1 MQPCAPCVPRNIMT
15 MIRMHARHREP
26 PATRAASLQAQPS
39 QREGQ
44 PDDNADYQT
53 AYQSA
58 RTVSVN
64 GRRGCP
70 IVASGAG
77 PPSRLLSLRG
87 QDTTPAA
94 EQLAAPTP
102 PAMVTMASSVEDKLA
117 LYADLF
123 RARTDV
129 YALYWENLRA
139 GTNGW
144 MPAVAGRWRKG
155 MDRRSVRYLP
165 LTRAVIA
172 AHLAENEVFLPFP
185 RCRLRRSD
193 GHDRR
198 AGLREGGSG

>member
-1 MQPCAPCVPRNIMT
+1 MSVAPDSEYAQLRRELDRLRAEN
-15 MIRMHARHREP
+15 AR
-26 PATRAASLQAQPS
+26 L
-39 QREGQ
+39 
-44 PDDNADYQT
+44 
-53 AYQSA
+53 
-58 RTVSVN
+58 
-64 GRRGCP
+64 
-70 IVASGAG
+70 
-77 PPSRLLSLRG
+77 SRLLNLRG
-87 QDTTPAA
+87 QDTTPAS

-172 AHLAENEVFLPFP
+172 AHLAERTCSLV
-185 RCRLRRSD
+185 CI
-193 GHDRR
+193 H
-198 AGLREGGSG
+198 

>member
-1 MQPCAPCVPRNIMT
+1 MRRELDRLRAEN
-15 MIRMHARHREP
+15 AR
-26 PATRAASLQAQPS
+26 L
-39 QREGQ
+39 
-44 PDDNADYQT
+44 
-53 AYQSA
+53 
-58 RTVSVN
+58 
-64 GRRGCP
+64 
-70 IVASGAG
+70 
-77 PPSRLLSLRG
+77 SRLLNLGG
-87 QDTTPAA
+87 QDTTPAS
-94 EQLAAPTP
+94 EQLAAPMP

-172 AHLAENEVFLPFP
+172 AHLAEKDVFIGLYPLMRTIPAVSSLPTSTV
-185 RCRLRRSD
+185 RRQ
-193 GHDRR
+193 
-198 AGLREGGSG
+198 